1 MKTYRDAH
9 LRSILKALSWRI
21 CATLTT
27 VFIVFAFTRQL
38 ALSAGI
44 GGVEVV
50 TKLILYYFHERIW
63 GFVGIG
69 TRKHPLCALPVERSL
84 GK

>member
-1 MKTYRDAH
+1 MN
-9 LRSILKALSWRI
+9 WRI

-63 GFVGIG
+63 DFVGIG
-69 TRKHPLCALPVERSL
+69 TKQHPFKCFTCRETL
-84 GK
+84 G